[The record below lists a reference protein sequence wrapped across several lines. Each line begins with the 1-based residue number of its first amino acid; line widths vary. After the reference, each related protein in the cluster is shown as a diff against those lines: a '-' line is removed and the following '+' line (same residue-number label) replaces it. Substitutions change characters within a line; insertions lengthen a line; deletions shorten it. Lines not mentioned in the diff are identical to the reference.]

1 MFARLLK
8 RAYSNQPNITWDTSL
23 KHYKGAMLGHNFI
36 GATHGDKGK
45 NNYLAKYL
53 DEFGFMLGTAQ
64 NRELFTGHLHSEM
77 SKDLGGFVQRQ
88 VSTRKP
94 TDKWTDDIGVVAH
107 KTFELVEYSDHN
119 TTAIYYV

>member
-1 MFARLLK
+1 
-8 RAYSNQPNITWDTSL
+8 
-23 KHYKGAMLGHNFI
+23 MLGRNFI

-94 TDKWTDDIGVVAH
+94 TDKWTDDLGVVAH
-107 KTFELVEYSDHN
+107 KTFELVEGISMSAYIDTEARKIN
-119 TTAIYYV
+119 LFTASLLKRSYRTPIICLR

>member
-8 RAYSNQPNITWDTSL
+8 RAYSNQPNITWDISL
-23 KHYKGAMLGHNFI
+23 KHYKGAMLGRNFI

-77 SKDLGGFVQRQ
+77 SKDLRRIRFSVKCRTASQPISGLM
-88 VSTRKP
+88 T
-94 TDKWTDDIGVVAH
+94 GVVC
-107 KTFELVEYSDHN
+107 S
-119 TTAIYYV
+119 